1 MDTRPIH
8 REKRLKFIFRGIQTL
23 FPISF
28 HSFFNFFFFFLLGV
42 ENREEESE
50 INVEKNGGRATVCCL
65 TLDVEY

>member
-8 REKRLKFIFRGIQTL
+8 REKGLKFIFRGIQTL

-28 HSFFNFFFFFLLGV
+28 HSFFNFFFFLLGV